1 MEFKAFIVTIIN
13 YWGVSATNRRFTII
27 IGTCIIIIT
36 VHNIR
41 CTTVNWTAIV
51 SVTFVIILTFIRNIN
66 FITSIFRR
74 AISVMTFIG
83 WLATIRYICVNTA
96 LIWTTCVFG
105 TLITIIAIYLCVFT
119 RIVFCTFII
128 TNFFSTS
135 IRIITFNRGVG
146 TTVIWYT
153 YNRIASA
160 FVRADI
166 WYIGTSGGFIA
177 AIYGTRIVV
186 IAINLVVS
194 TSIIRIT
201 SI

>member
-1 MEFKAFIVTIIN
+1 MEFKAFIVAIIN

-27 IGTCIIIIT
+27 NGACIIIIT
-36 VHNIR
+36 IYNSR
-41 CTTVNWTAIV
+41 STTVIWVAIV
-51 SVTFVIILTFIRNIN
+51 CVTFVFVLARLRNVN
-66 FITSIFRR
+66 FIASIFRR
-74 AISVMTFIG
+74 TMCFVTFIG
-83 WLATIRYICVNTA
+83 WCAAIRYICVNTA
-96 LIWTTCVFG
+96 IKWTTCVFG
-105 TLITIIAIYLCVFT
+105 ALITIIAIYLCVFT

-135 IRIITFNRGVG
+135 IRIITFNSGVG
-146 TTVIWYT
+146 TTIIWYT

-160 FVRADI
+160 FVWTDI